1 MKKAMW
7 TLIAAL
13 LVAVSALLV
22 VPTFESESTPVVSG
36 IGMADS
42 GGG

>member
-1 MKKAMW
+1 MKTMW

-13 LVAVSALLV
+13 ILAATALLV

-42 GGG
+42 GS